1 MKTIDDLDVKGKKVI
16 IRVDINSP
24 VEKESGNIVLNP
36 RILSH
41 SKTIR
46 ELSQK
51 GAKVI
56 IIAHQGRKGD
66 EDFLNLRGHAQVLSQ
81 VVKHPIT
88 FIDEIV
94 GPRAKAAIQTMKD
107 GDVLLLENVRFLE
120 DETAENVEEAAIVKE
135 IAPLADYFFLDALS
149 VAHRGHASVVGFTK
163 KIPSAAGRIL
173 KEEIDALDQIM
184 DSTDVTFVFGG
195 SKPEDSMGIMKKW
208 LDKGKIKN
216 ALIGGV
222 MGILFLKVSGHPIGK
237 SEEFLKSKV
246 KPEYVEEAKN
256 LLVRYKDRI
265 VVPIDV
271 GLNVEGK
278 RIDCDANDSATIA
291 KGEIFDIGPKTAAK
305 YRDILSAAKTI
316 MINGPMGVYEID
328 DFSAGTKAV
337 LNIIADCQN
346 FSIAG
351 GGHTITAIEKFHIEK
366 SKFSYIS
373 LSGKALIEYL
383 SGKELVGISALK
395 ESAKKHF

>member
-1 MKTIDDLDVKGKKVI
+1 MKTIDDMDVKSRTVV

-41 SKTIR
+41 ARTIK

-51 GAKVI
+51 GAKVVV
-56 IIAHQGRKGD
+56 IAHQGRKGD
-66 EDFLNLRGHAQVLSQ
+66 EDFMNLKGHAQVLSM
-81 VVKHPIT
+81 VIKHPIT
-88 FIDEIV
+88 FIDELV
-94 GPRAKAAIQTMKD
+94 GPRAKAAIQSMKD
-107 GDVLLLENVRFLE
+107 GEVVLLENVRFLE
-120 DETAENVEEAAIVKE
+120 DETGENVEEAAIIKE

-163 KIPSAAGRIL
+163 KVPSAAGRVL
-173 KEEIDALDQIM
+173 KEEIDALNQIV

-208 LDKGKIKN
+208 FEKGKIRC
-216 ALIGGV
+216 ALLGGV
-222 MGILFLKVSGHPIGK
+222 IGVLFLHASGVNVGK

-246 KPEYVEEAKN
+246 KPEYFEEAKSI
-256 LLVRYKDRI
+256 LAKYKDKI
-265 VVPIDV
+265 VIPVDV
-271 GLNVEGK
+271 GLNMDGK
-278 RIDCDANDSATIA
+278 RIDCDSGDPRIA
-291 KGEIFDIGPKTAAK
+291 GGGEIFDIGPKTAAK
-305 YRDILSAAKTI
+305 YKDILSKSKTI

-328 DFSAGTKAV
+328 EFSKGSRIVLGT
-337 LNIIADCQN
+337 IADCTN
-346 FSIAG
+346 FSIVG
-351 GGHTITAIEKFHIEK
+351 GGHTITSIEKFHIDK

-383 SGKELVGISALK
+383 SGKELVGIKALK
-395 ESAKKHF
+395 DSAKIHF

>member
-1 MKTIDDLDVKGKKVI
+1 MKTIDDLDVKGKKVV

-41 SKTIR
+41 ARTIK

-51 GAKVI
+51 GACVI
-56 IIAHQGRKGD
+56 VIAHQGRKGD
-66 EDFLNLRGHAQVLSQ
+66 EDFMNLKGHAQVLSQ

-88 FIDEIV
+88 FIDEII
-94 GPRAKAAIQTMKD
+94 GPRAKAAIQNMKD
-107 GDVLLLENVRFLE
+107 GDVVLLENVRFLD

-149 VAHRGHASVVGFTK
+149 VAHRGHASVIGFTK
-163 KIPSAAGRIL
+163 KVPSAAGRIL
-173 KEEIDALDQIM
+173 KEEVDALEQII

-208 LDKGKIKN
+208 LEKGKIKN
-216 ALIGGV
+216 ALLGGII
-222 MGILFLKVSGHPIGK
+222 GILFLNANGFEVGK
-237 SEEFLKSKV
+237 SKEFLKSKI
-246 KPEYVEEAKN
+246 KPEYFDEAKN
-256 LLVRYKDRI
+256 ILAKYGDKIFLPV
-265 VVPIDV
+265 DV
-271 GLNVEGK
+271 GLNVDGE
-278 RIDCDANDSATIA
+278 RRNCSVSDSTCIS
-291 KGEIFDIGPKTAAK
+291 KGEIFDIGPETSKK
-305 YRDILSAAKTI
+305 YREILSSAKTI

-328 DFSAGTKAV
+328 DFSYGSRDV
-337 LNIIADCQN
+337 LNTIADCTN
-346 FSIAG
+346 FSIVG
-351 GGHTITAIEKFHIEK
+351 GGHTITAIEKFGIDK

-383 SGKELVGISALK
+383 SGKELVGIKALK
-395 ESAKKHF
+395 ENAKAHF

>member
-1 MKTIDDLDVKGKKVI
+1 MKTIDDLEVNGKKII

-41 SKTIR
+41 ARTIR

-51 GAKVI
+51 GARVI

-107 GDVLLLENVRFLE
+107 GDILLLENVRFLA
-120 DETAENVEEAAIVKE
+120 DETAGNVAEAAIVKE

-173 KEEIDALDQIM
+173 KEEVEALDKII
-184 DSTDVTFVFGG
+184 DSTEVTFVFGG
-195 SKPEDSMGIMKKW
+195 SKPEDSMEIMKKW
-208 LDKGKIKN
+208 LEKGKIKN

-222 MGILFLKVSGHPIGK
+222 MGILFLKVSGHEIGK
-237 SEEFLKSKV
+237 SEEFIKSKV
-246 KPEYVEEAKN
+246 KPEYFEEAKN
-256 LLVRYKDRI
+256 LLAKYKEQI
-265 VVPIDV
+265 IIPVDV
-271 GLNVEGK
+271 GLNVGGK
-278 RIDCDANDSATIA
+278 RIDCDANDSSMMAT
-291 KGEIFDIGPKTAAK
+291 GEIFDIGQKTAARYK
-305 YRDILSAAKTI
+305 DILSNAKTI
-316 MINGPMGVYEID
+316 MINGPMGVYEIEE
-328 DFSAGTKAV
+328 FSKGTREV
-337 LNIIADCQN
+337 LNTIADCQN

-351 GGHTITAIEKFHIEK
+351 GGHTITAIEKFQIDK
-366 SKFSYIS
+366 TKFSYIS

-383 SGKELVGISALK
+383 SGKELVGITALK